1 MRPSSPAPGTR
12 NARRCARRSTSGCAR
27 PTPSTRSSI
36 STGRCATPT
45 IRPACCRSTIAA
57 TTSTRATWATARW
70 ETRSICRCSTDPAP
84 SCACRISPIGVYVN
98 WGADQPQQEAGGWLD
113 TPVTISLSPRRTGCR
128 AGSVPVEAFAINE
141 RRVGMRHVKWAVVM
155 LGFAAV
161 ALGVGA
167 VQGQQL
173 SGEYKIGVLEPLTGN
188 LAAEGKRHLEG
199 FEIMRDLINERFG
212 GVMGKKLVFVTGD
225 AVDPTAAASEATR
238 LVTREGVKI
247 VTGTFSSTLCGAASE
262 AAARQNVIYWET
274 SCVDPRLTRRGLK
287 NVFRTEIDG
296 TGFGWYNVEFIAK
309 HLAHRLG
316 KKPNELRIA
325 YLSEDSSYGQSVTE
339 TARQR
344 AKQEFGMQEVAAEY
358 YTFTTNDLTP
368 VILKLKNANP
378 DILHHIARDQDAIL
392 FWRQAREQ
400 NFLVKAVVHAG
411 ATGYAATGFGKAFGN
426 DANGPFALLEPGP
439 GLIIEKMRPEGQRIE
454 RAFREAVKAK
464 TGSDVLAGAHQ
475 LAGGGLWILKLALD
489 AAKTDDLDKFR
500 AAVLAMDLPVGSAVN
515 GWGVKFDETG
525 QNSNA
530 RVQHYMLQWQNGS
543 LVTVWPEEF
552 TTNRAKWIP
561 LGAWDQRK

>member
-1 MRPSSPAPGTR
+1 
-12 NARRCARRSTSGCAR
+12 
-27 PTPSTRSSI
+27 
-36 STGRCATPT
+36 
-45 IRPACCRSTIAA
+45 
-57 TTSTRATWATARW
+57 
-70 ETRSICRCSTDPAP
+70 
-84 SCACRISPIGVYVN
+84 
-98 WGADQPQQEAGGWLD
+98 
-113 TPVTISLSPRRTGCR
+113 
-128 AGSVPVEAFAINE
+128 
-141 RRVGMRHVKWAVVM
+141 MRHVKGALVV
-155 LGFAAV
+155 GFVAL

-167 VQGQQL
+167 VVQAQQL

-199 FEIMRDLINERFG
+199 YELMRDLINDRFG

-225 AVDPTAAASEATR
+225 AVDPTSAASEATR
-238 LVTREGVKI
+238 LATREGVKI
-247 VTGTFSSTLCGAASE
+247 ITGTFSSTLCGAASE

-274 SCVDPRLTRRGLK
+274 SCVDPRFTQRGLK

-296 TGFGWYNVEFIAK
+296 TGFGWYNIEFIAA
-309 HLAHRLG
+309 HLSPRLG

-339 TARQR
+339 SARQR

-378 DILHHIARDQDAIL
+378 DILHHIARNQDAIL

-400 NFLVKAVVHAG
+400 DFRFKALVHAG
-411 ATGYAATGFGKAFGN
+411 ATGYGSPDFGKAFGN
-426 DANGPFALLEPGP
+426 DGNGPYALLEPGP
-439 GLIIEKMRPEGQRIE
+439 GLIIERLQPEGQQIE
-454 RAFREAVKAK
+454 RAFREAVKAR
-464 TGSDVLAGAHQ
+464 TGSDTPAGGHQ
-475 LAGGGLWILKLALD
+475 LAAGGLWILKLVLD
-489 AAKTDDLDKFR
+489 AAKTDDLAKFR
-500 AAVLAMDLPVGSAVN
+500 GAVMALDLPVGSGIN

-525 QNSNA
+525 QNANA
-530 RVQHYMLQWQNGS
+530 RVQHYMLQWQNGQ

-561 LGAWDQRK
+561 LGAWDQRQ

>member
-1 MRPSSPAPGTR
+1 MRHT
-12 NARRCARRSTSGCAR
+12 
-27 PTPSTRSSI
+27 
-36 STGRCATPT
+36 
-45 IRPACCRSTIAA
+45 
-57 TTSTRATWATARW
+57 TWATVVLG
-70 ETRSICRCSTDPAP
+70 
-84 SCACRISPIGVYVN
+84 IG
-98 WGADQPQQEAGGWLD
+98 
-113 TPVTISLSPRRTGCR
+113 
-128 AGSVPVEAFAINE
+128 
-141 RRVGMRHVKWAVVM
+141 
-155 LGFAAV
+155 AV
-161 ALGVGA
+161 ALGAGVVG
-167 VQGQQL
+167 GQQAPT
-173 SGEYKIGVLEPLTGN
+173 GEYKIGVLEPLTGN
-188 LAAEGKRHLEG
+188 LAVQGKLHVEGY
-199 FEIMRDLINERFG
+199 EIMRDLINSRFG
-212 GVMGKKLVFVTGD
+212 GVMGKKLVFAVGD

-238 LVTREGVKI
+238 LATREGVKI
-247 VTGTFSSTLCGAASE
+247 ITGTFSSTLCGAASE

-274 SCVDPRLTRRGLK
+274 SCVDPRLTRRNLK

-316 KKPNELRIA
+316 KKTSELKIA

-339 TARQR
+339 SARQR
-344 AKQEFGMQEVAAEY
+344 AKQEFGMQEVAPEY

-368 VILKLKNANP
+368 VILKLKAANP

-400 NFLVKAVVHAG
+400 NFQVKAVVHAG
-411 ATGYAATGFGKAFGN
+411 ATGYGNPGFGKAFGN
-426 DANGPFALLEPGP
+426 DSNGPFALLEPGP
-439 GLIIEKMRPEGQRIE
+439 GLVIEKFRPEGQAVE

-464 TGSDVLAGAHQ
+464 TSSDVLAGGHQ
-475 LAGGGLWILKLALD
+475 LAGGGLWVLKLALD
-489 AAKTDDLDKFR
+489 AAKSDDLDKFR
-500 AAVLAMDLPVGSAVN
+500 TAVLSLDLPVGSAVN

-561 LGAWDQRK
+561 LGPWDQRK